1 MYSLLPSPSRTLL
14 CIVFFSDT
22 IFHRKQVIS
31 FLLFLPPECWRVS
44 TWIFIFCHFLGW
56 SNFSHLLTPY
66 GRLRQ
71 QKLGALLATVQY
83 ISALQ
88 CNLISKSIQRNT
100 AKFISI
106 DVTLLSVAQVH
117 FSLFP
122 TVLVSIYSRAGQIH
136 NQGVQCTESLANEQ
150 HSLLLNCTGPACW
163 LFTAF
168 YKIIIFGWD

>member
-1 MYSLLPSPSRTLL
+1 MYGLLPSPSRTPPPYDL
-14 CIVFFSDT
+14 FSNS

-88 CNLISKSIQRNT
+88 CNLKYKSIQRNT
-100 AKFISI
+100 VKYISI
-106 DVTLLSVAQVH
+106 HVTLLSVAQVH

-122 TVLVSIYSRAGQIH
+122 IVLVSIYYCRAGQIH

-150 HSLLLNCTGPACW
+150 HSLLLNCTGPLACFLQ
-163 LFTAF
+163 LFT
-168 YKIIIFGWD
+168 K